1 MVEALPLKD
10 YLAAVSVGLV
20 NGASLLD
27 LSYQEDAAASV
38 DLNVVMNGSGG
49 IVEIQGT
56 AESGSFN
63 REQLN
68 LWLDLAAGGIER
80 LIAKQRQAL
89 GEEAV
94 QLIDSARR
102 EAASREMGC

>member
-1 MVEALPLKD
+1 M
-10 YLAAVSVGLV
+10 GLV

-27 LSYQEDAAASV
+27 LSYQEDAASV